1 MQLWVN
7 RLAERPSAWKIWYCV
22 LALIALM
29 LGSQVTLL
37 LQVANDLVGHEHV
50 KNILE
55 NAAPPFQFVGFSILS
70 LIFIRLA
77 TKKWPTV
84 EELGL
89 TPRITLKDLALILV
103 VFLVTHAFFM
113 LISMGVDTS
122 AQAEKLFDELGLN
135 HGFAYSLPL
144 VVSSV
149 ILAPICEELL
159 YRGIMLRCVHDALIR
174 QGFLI
179 MAPAISLALSS
190 LFFALPHLGG
200 ALLDRMSLAYILTG
214 LAFGFVYIRTG
225 SLTAAMVS
233 HSLQSC
239 FAFSNVLLYG
249 RGETAVSPFL
259 YLLVFGCPVW
269 TYLSAKALWL
279 LLPKEQ
285 PSA

>member
-1 MQLWVN
+1 M
-7 RLAERPSAWKIWYCV
+7 
-22 LALIALM
+22 
-29 LGSQVTLL
+29 
-37 LQVANDLVGHEHV
+37 
-50 KNILE
+50 
-55 NAAPPFQFVGFSILS
+55 
-70 LIFIRLA
+70 
-77 TKKWPTV
+77 

-144 VVSSV
+144 AVRSV
-149 ILAPICEELL
+149 IL
-159 YRGIMLRCVHDALIR
+159 
-174 QGFLI
+174 
-179 MAPAISLALSS
+179 APAISLALASP
-190 LFFALPHLGG
+190 FFALPHFGG
-200 ALLDRMSLAYILTG
+200 ALLDRLSLAYILTG